1 MLDTRALCE
10 ILEFPAEEARN
21 LYKCSECNQ
30 SFCENSY
37 LVLHQKTHSG
47 EKKYKCDAHGKIFSH
62 RANLRMHR
70 RVCIGEKGLITVL
83 SAAAASTSTHI

>member
-47 EKKYKCDAHGKIFSH
+47 EKKYKYDAHGKIFSH

-70 RVCIGEKGLITVL
+70 RVRIGEKGLITVQ